1 MAGQHI
7 VDATAE
13 QSRELAEG
21 SREDWNG
28 RSFLREL
35 FLGRLKVDWIDPFP
49 ETPMSDAFHAL
60 YAELQHYL
68 VHEVDSVQIDADEEY
83 PEDVLN
89 RLRKMGLF
97 GIKISKKY
105 GGLGFTQSEY
115 CKLAELIGAHDSNLV
130 ALISA
135 HNSIGVPQPVK
146 LFGSDELKQ
155 KYLPR
160 IAKGAITAFALT
172 ESDVGSDP
180 ARLATTITEQEDGS
194 FILNGQKL
202 WITNGTI
209 AEMMVVMAR
218 DPETHKISA
227 LVVEMDWPGVEVSYR
242 CRFMGLKALAN
253 GIIEFKNVKVPAEN
267 LVGQKGK
274 GLKIALV
281 TLNTGR
287 LSLPA
292 ACVGGG
298 RYCLSILKDWTGSR
312 VQWGLPVGKHEAIA
326 HKLADIAA
334 NTYAME
340 SWCYLA
346 NELSMRD
353 GYDIRLEAATAKEW
367 GSTRGWDML
376 DEAMQIR
383 GGRGYET
390 EASLIGRGETPD
402 AFDRMMRDSRIN
414 RIFEGSSEIMH
425 LFMARELVDQHL
437 KVSGVMLDPKASLGE
452 KAKALPGIT
461 AFYAAWYPFL
471 WMGFISWFRYR
482 KFGKFTKELR
492 YADRA
497 ARRLARNVFHLMLRW
512 QAGLEKRQMVLFRTV
527 DIAMELAV
535 MVAVIVRTHKLQ
547 REGAPNAAQATM
559 LTEQFC
565 RNTRRFVEARFQ
577 DLWAHDDVAKY
588 KVGQQLLTGELDWL
602 FEETK
607 TPAGDQGNQHAA
619 K

>member
-1 MAGQHI
+1 M
-7 VDATAE
+7 DATAE

-49 ETPMSDAFHAL
+49 ETPMSDEFHAL
-60 YAELQHYL
+60 YDELKHYL
-68 VHEVDSVQIDADEEY
+68 AHEVDSVAIDTNGEY
-83 PEDVLN
+83 PEEVLN
-89 RLRKMGLF
+89 RLRKMGLM

-105 GGLGFTQSEY
+105 GGLGFTQAEY
-115 CKLAELIGAHDSNLV
+115 CKLAELIGAYDSNLV

-160 IAKGAITAFALT
+160 VAKGAITAFALT
-172 ESDVGSDP
+172 EPDVGSDP
-180 ARLATTITEQEDGS
+180 ARLATTFTEQEDGS
-194 FILNGQKL
+194 YILSGQKL

-218 DPETHKISA
+218 DTETQKISA
-227 LVVEMDWPGVEVSYR
+227 MVVEMDWPGVSVSYR
-242 CRFMGLKALAN
+242 CHFMGLKALAN
-253 GIIEFKNVKVPAEN
+253 GIIEFDNVRVPAEN
-267 LVGQKGK
+267 IVGKKGK

-298 RYCLSILKDWTGSR
+298 RYCLSILKDWTGER
-312 VQWGLPVGKHEAIA
+312 VQWGLPIGKHEAIA

-334 NTYAME
+334 STYAME
-340 SWCYLA
+340 SWCYLS

-390 EASLIGRGETPD
+390 EASLIGRGEEPD
-402 AFDRMMRDSRIN
+402 SFDRMMRDSRIN

-437 KVSGVMLDPKASLGE
+437 KVSGVMLDPKASMGD
-452 KAKALPGIT
+452 KMKALPGIT

-471 WMGFISWFRYR
+471 WMGFLSWFRYG
-482 KFGKFTKELR
+482 KFGTFTKHLR

-497 ARRLARNVFHLMLRW
+497 SRRLARNVFHLMLRW

-535 MVAVIVRTHKLQ
+535 MVAAIVRTHKLQ
-547 REGAPNAAQATM
+547 REGAPNAAQATL

-565 RNTRRFVEARFQ
+565 RNTQHFVEARFR
-577 DLWAHDDVAKY
+577 DLWGHDDVAKY
-588 KVGQQLLTGELDWL
+588 KVGQQLLKGELDWL
-602 FEETK
+602 FEEIMPT
-607 TPAGDQGNQHAA
+607 ADSQGNQNAA